1 MRDMTE
7 LWKKA
12 TLFGIGMWALTE
24 EKIQDFTDELIE
36 NGEMRKEEGKKF
48 VRELMDEQKKQ
59 KEEME
64 NKINAKIQETF
75 KRADYATKDEVKDL
89 KETIKGLENKIDM
102 LVNRE
107 KAMHEQ
113 STASVSTEEEED
125 L

>member
-48 VRELMDEQKKQ
+48 VRELVDEQKKQ
-59 KEEME
+59 KEELE
-64 NKINAKIQETF
+64 NRITARVQDTF
-75 KRADYATKDEVKDL
+75 KKADYATRDEVKDL
-89 KETIKGLENKIDM
+89 KGMIIGLESKIDM

-107 KAMHEQ
+107 NAVHEQ
-113 STASVSTEEEED
+113 EAASPLNKEKED
-125 L
+125 T

>member
-7 LWKKA
+7 LWRKA

-24 EKIQDFTDELIE
+24 EKIQDFTDDLIE

-48 VRELMDEQKKQ
+48 VRELVDEQKKQ

-64 NKINAKIQETF
+64 NRITARVQDTF
-75 KRADYATKDEVKDL
+75 KKADYATRDEVKDL
-89 KETIKGLENKIDM
+89 KEMMIGLENKIDM
-102 LVNRE
+102 LINRE

-113 STASVSTEEEED
+113 PVPSSLSKEEED
-125 L
+125 I

>member
-1 MRDMTE
+1 MTE

-24 EKIQDFTDELIE
+24 EKIQDFTDDLIE

-48 VRELMDEQKKQ
+48 VRELVDEQRKQ

-64 NKINAKIQETF
+64 NRITARVQDTF
-75 KRADYATKDEVKDL
+75 KKADYATRDEVKDL
-89 KETIKGLENKIDM
+89 KEMMIGLESKIDM

-113 STASVSTEEEED
+113 EVASPLSKKEED
-125 L
+125 I

>member
-48 VRELMDEQKKQ
+48 VRELVDEQKKQ
-59 KEEME
+59 KEELE
-64 NKINAKIQETF
+64 NRITARVQDTF
-75 KRADYATKDEVKDL
+75 KKADYATRDEVKDL
-89 KETIKGLENKIDM
+89 KEMMIGLESKIDM

-113 STASVSTEEEED
+113 EASSTLSKEEKD
-125 L
+125 I

>member
-48 VRELMDEQKKQ
+48 VRELVDEQKKQ

-64 NKINAKIQETF
+64 NRITARIQDTF
-75 KRADYATKDEVKDL
+75 KKADYATKDEVKDL
-89 KETIKGLENKIDM
+89 KEMMIGLESKIDM

-107 KAMHEQ
+107 KIMHEQ
-113 STASVSTEEEED
+113 EAASPLSKEEED
-125 L
+125 I

>member
-1 MRDMTE
+1 LRDMTE

-24 EKIQDFTDELIE
+24 EKIQDFTDDLIE

-48 VRELMDEQKKQ
+48 VRELVDEQKKQ

-64 NKINAKIQETF
+64 NRITARVQDTF
-75 KRADYATKDEVKDL
+75 KKADYATRDEVKDL
-89 KETIKGLENKIDM
+89 REMMIGLENKIDM

-107 KAMHEQ
+107 KVMHEQ
-113 STASVSTEEEED
+113 PAVSSLSKEEED
-125 L
+125 I

>member
-1 MRDMTE
+1 MTE

-48 VRELMDEQKKQ
+48 VRELVDEQKKQ

-64 NKINAKIQETF
+64 NRITARIQDTF
-75 KRADYATKDEVKDL
+75 KKADYATKDEVKDL
-89 KETIKGLENKIDM
+89 KEMMIGLESKIDM

-107 KAMHEQ
+107 KIMHEQ
-113 STASVSTEEEED
+113 EAASPLSKEEED
-125 L
+125 I

>member
-24 EKIQDFTDELIE
+24 EKIQDFTDDLIE

-48 VRELMDEQKKQ
+48 VRELVDEQKKQ

-64 NKINAKIQETF
+64 NRITARVQDTF
-75 KRADYATKDEVKDL
+75 KKADYATRDEVKDL
-89 KETIKGLENKIDM
+89 KEMMIGLESKIDM

-107 KAMHEQ
+107 KVMHEQ
-113 STASVSTEEEED
+113 EAASPLSKEEED
-125 L
+125 I

>member
-12 TLFGIGMWALTE
+12 TLFGIGMYALTE
-24 EKIQDFTDELIE
+24 EKIQDYTDELIE

-59 KEEME
+59 KEDME
-64 NKINAKIQETF
+64 NKITAKVQETF
-75 KRADYATKDEVKDL
+75 KKADYATKDEVRDL
-89 KETIKGLENKIDM
+89 KETLRGLESKIDM

-113 STASVSTEEEED
+113 NAASLNKEED
-125 L
+125 DL

>member
-48 VRELMDEQKKQ
+48 VRELMDEQRKQ

-64 NKINAKIQETF
+64 NRITARVQETF
-75 KRADYATKDEVKDL
+75 KKADYATKEEVKDL
-89 KETIKGLENKIDM
+89 KETIMGLESKIDM
-102 LVNRE
+102 LVNRD
-107 KAMHEQ
+107 KAVHEPG
-113 STASVSTEEEED
+113 TASPSKEED
-125 L
+125 DL

>member
-1 MRDMTE
+1 MTE

-24 EKIQDFTDELIE
+24 EKIQDFTDDLIE

-48 VRELMDEQKKQ
+48 VRELVDEQKKQ

-64 NKINAKIQETF
+64 NRITARVQDTF
-75 KRADYATKDEVKDL
+75 KKADYATRDEVKDL
-89 KETIKGLENKIDM
+89 KEMMIGLESKIDM

-107 KAMHEQ
+107 KVMHEQ
-113 STASVSTEEEED
+113 EAASPLSKEEED
-125 L
+125 I

>member
-36 NGEMRKEEGKKF
+36 NGEMKKEEGKKF
-48 VRELMDEQKKQ
+48 VHELVDEQRKQ

-64 NKINAKIQETF
+64 NRITARVQETF
-75 KRADYATKDEVKDL
+75 KRADYATKEEVKDL
-89 KETIKGLENKIDM
+89 KETIRGLESKIDM

-107 KAMHEQ
+107 KAMHEP
-113 STASVSTEEEED
+113 SASSLSKEED
-125 L
+125 DL